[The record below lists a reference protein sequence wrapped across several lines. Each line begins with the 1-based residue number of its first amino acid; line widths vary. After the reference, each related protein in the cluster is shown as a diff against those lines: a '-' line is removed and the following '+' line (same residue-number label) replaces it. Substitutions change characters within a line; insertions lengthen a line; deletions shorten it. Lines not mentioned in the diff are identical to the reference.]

1 MINGLVVG
9 TVLENQDPNKMN
21 RVLVR
26 YRVESGT
33 ELKSSWCR
41 LMSPM
46 AGKDRGLVMLPDV
59 GTEVVL
65 GFAYRSMS
73 AYVLGAVYNGSED
86 KPKSYFNDDGENNK
100 RVFWSRNDHMVIFDD
115 TAGAEKVEIGAQAS
129 GERDVTSAPIYQ
141 TLDSSQKVITM
152 FCEKDTEIESVET
165 ISVKCK
171 DFKLDVDQTI
181 KLDAGQSGK
190 MAAGSSASIESGGSQ
205 TYKAGAVAVN
215 PSAPPGAPEKSLATP
230 PHSHPPTS

>member
-46 AGKDRGLVMLPDV
+46 AGKDRGLVMLPDI

-73 AYVLGAVYNGSED
+73 AYVLGAVYNGGDD
-86 KPKSYFNDDGENNK
+86 KPKSYYNDDGDNNK
-100 RVFWSRNDHMVIFDD
+100 RVFWSRNDHMVVFDD
-115 TAGAEKVEIGAQAS
+115 TPGAERVDIGAQATA
-129 GERDVTSAPIYQ
+129 ERDVTSAPIYQ

-152 FCEKDTEIESVET
+152 YCEKNTEVESLET

-171 DFKLDVDQTI
+171 DFKLEADNSI
-181 KLDAGQSGK
+181 SLSAGSSGK
-190 MAAGSSASIESGGSQ
+190 IASGSSASIESGGNQ
-205 TYKAGAVAVN
+205 TYKGGRVDIN
-215 PSAPPGAPEKSLATP
+215 PSGPPGPPDKSLPTP